1 MLYWTTF
8 SLSKYSHS
16 MPFSRRALTKSA
28 KMSRRARLESL
39 EKLQS
44 WVLGRNSQITKLAQG
59 QGIAGTRAAPSQSGP
74 NDSSIGSRLDHSVEV
89 EIDGKKYRKY
99 KWQINKN
106 AANATLKEL
115 ANKDSHKDWS
125 EADVPIGSN
134 ASDVSDAK
142 EKVEKL
148 FSDLKKNMKS

>member
-1 MLYWTTF
+1 
-8 SLSKYSHS
+8 
-16 MPFSRRALTKSA
+16 
-28 KMSRRARLESL
+28 MSRARQESL
-39 EKLQS
+39 EKLKN

-74 NDSSIGSRLDHSVEV
+74 NDTSIGSRLDHSEEF
-89 EIDGKKYRKY
+89 EIDGKKYRRF

-115 ANKDSHKDWS
+115 ANKDSHKVWA
-125 EADVPIGSN
+125 EADVPVGSDASN
-134 ASDVSDAK
+134 ASDAK
-142 EKVEKL
+142 ARVEKL